1 VEYLIGFMTNNHG
14 YLYILISYMHVQMYS
29 HMQMYSHNIH
39 NSHHSHMLR
48 WPSEALVDVDHLL
61 ESIL

>member
-29 HMQMYSHNIH
+29 HNIY

-48 WPSEALVDVDHLL
+48 WPSEALADVDHLL